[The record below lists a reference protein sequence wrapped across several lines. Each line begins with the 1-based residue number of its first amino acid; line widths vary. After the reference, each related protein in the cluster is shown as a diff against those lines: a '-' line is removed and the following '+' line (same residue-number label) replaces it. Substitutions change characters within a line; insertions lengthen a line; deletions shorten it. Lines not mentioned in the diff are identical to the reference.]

1 MLTLTIANAEGK
13 FLEGATVSYEVN
25 SVPVTA
31 TSDVNGQTSIDGLPT
46 GNYTFTVSL
55 SGYVDNTVTLAVGS
69 ENGTGSVTL
78 TAEVVTATKEAT
90 AAINSDAVASSIIL
104 NSAITTTSQVI
115 DSVVTTV
122 ASDSHTGIANKIASL
137 AAEIGTTKSL
147 YVKIRN
153 TVEIG
158 VLSALLS
165 KVARQLAI
173 KLNRL

>member
-1 MLTLTIANAEGK
+1 MLTLTIVNAEGK
-13 FLEGATVSYEVN
+13 VLEGATVAYTVN
-25 SVPVTA
+25 SVPCSCV
-31 TSDVNGQTSIDGLPT
+31 SDVNGQISIDGLPT
-46 GNYTFTVSL
+46 GNYTFVVSL
-55 SGYVDNTVTLAVGS
+55 SGYVDNTITLAVGS
-69 ENGTGSVTL
+69 ENVTGSVTL
-78 TAEVVTATKEAT
+78 TAEVVTATKEAAT
-90 AAINSDAVASSIIL
+90 AINSDAVASSIIL

-165 KVARQLAI
+165 KVASTI
-173 KLNRL
+173 SDKVK